1 MKGREAGINACPSA
15 IEDIKAQNLPPLYL
29 GLSAS
34 YAHTPNR
41 PRQSNPFIINNTNYM
56 SAAFGFGIRQNLNFQ
71 AIRNRIDRERIEY
84 NRVRDLRDALRD
96 GILFEMSAVYREAV
110 VARSRIGRAS

>member
-41 PRQSNPFIINNTNYM
+41 PRQSNPFIINNTNYR

-84 NRVRDLRDALRD
+84 KRVRDLLYGLVDVIMLD
-96 GILFEMSAVYREAV
+96 LW
-110 VARSRIGRAS
+110 